1 LFQVEGPSMNRMVG
15 GALLVVLGLA
25 AAGDRGGGEPVTP
38 AQQYRALLKEHQDA
52 PEDLSKARTA
62 EERKK
67 VVARLRALPQ
77 RFLEL
82 AQKHPKDPV
91 ALEALIQT
99 VAVVNGTAFPA
110 GGKDSPGHA
119 ALTILL
125 RDHVRSDKLGPVC
138 QQVVFGFHKSH
149 ETFLR
154 AVLEKNPHREVQA
167 LACLSLAQ
175 FLNDRLHRLD
185 LLDSQDKPDMANR
198 YHRVFGKEYVEALR
212 RQDRPKV
219 VREVETLFEK
229 AEKYGDVKIPVVFFG
244 PGGTVGE
251 KAKAELFQIRH
262 LSVGK
267 GAPDIEGEDQDGK
280 RFRLSDYR
288 GKVVLLD
295 FWQRQ

>member
-1 LFQVEGPSMNRMVG
+1 MRGT
-15 GALLVVLGLA
+15 LVLVLGLPVA
-25 AAGDRGGGEPVTP
+25 AEDKGGVKSASPVE
-38 AQQYRALLKEHQDA
+38 QYRAFLKESQDL
-52 PEDLSKARTA
+52 PEELSKAKTV
-62 EERKK
+62 EELKQ
-67 VVARLRALPQ
+67 VVARLQTLPL
-77 RFLEL
+77 RFLQL
-82 AQKHPKDPV
+82 AEKHPNDRV

-99 VAVVNGTAFPA
+99 VAAVNSTAFPA
-110 GGKDSPGHA
+110 GGKDSPGHK

-125 RDHVRSDKLGPVC
+125 RDHVTSDKLGPVC

-185 LLDSQDKPDMANR
+185 LLKSQDRPDMAER
-198 YHRVFGKEYVEALR
+198 YQRVFGKEYLEELQ
-212 RQDRPKV
+212 RQDTTRV
-219 VREVETLFEK
+219 AREAETLFVR
-229 AEKYGDVKIPVVFFG
+229 AETYGDVKIPAVFFG
-244 PGGTVGE
+244 SGGRVGE

-262 LSVGK
+262 LAVGK
-267 GAPDIEGEDQDGK
+267 VAPDIEGEDQDGQ
-280 RFRLSDYR
+280 RFQLSDYR